1 MRLFSILLF
10 FLTFNAVAGFASQQK
25 TDVKKTELSIKS
37 LSFAAKKITTVNN
50 QNSENDQL
58 QKDFISSASAFK
70 IHSSTFILFLLAAF
84 AVLNHKTKN
93 RKVFLNKL
101 DFHYQR
107 LFKIL
112 YPKHVFW

>member
-10 FLTFNAVAGFASQQK
+10 FLTFSVIASFASQRK
-25 TDVKKTELSIKS
+25 TDVKKTELNIKS
-37 LSFAAKKITTVNN
+37 LSYVAKKITILNLN
-50 QNSENDQL
+50 GENDQL
-58 QKDFISSASAFK
+58 QKDFISSTSAFK
-70 IHSSTFILFLLAAF
+70 IHSSIFILFLLAAL

-93 RKVFLNKL
+93 TKVFLNKL

>member
-10 FLTFNAVAGFASQQK
+10 FLTFSAVAGFASQQK
-25 TDVKKTELSIKS
+25 TNVKKTESNIKS
-37 LSFAAKKITTVNN
+37 LSFAAKKISFVTS

-58 QKDFISSASAFK
+58 QKDLISSASAFK
-70 IHSSTFILFLLAAF
+70 IHSSTFILFLLSAF
-84 AVLNHKTKN
+84 AVLNYKTKN
-93 RKVFLNKL
+93 TKVFLNKL